1 MAEYTA
7 KLQQN
12 KLDAIASLKEA
23 FSGTQDFIF
32 ADYRGL
38 SVQQITELRN
48 KLREKGA
55 TFKVIKNR
63 YAKIALN
70 ELEYPDV
77 SEFLVGPTAMTMTEA
92 DSGAAAKVLFEFSS
106 DTSVSVKGAII
117 NGNVFDFDQ
126 VEEYSKLP
134 TRDELIAKLMSAMN
148 GPLMNLMYTLQAVPQ
163 KLVRTLQ
170 AVADEKGAE

>member
-1 MAEYTA
+1 MAEYTT
-7 KLQQN
+7 KLQQH
-12 KLDAIASLKEA
+12 KVDAIATLKEI
-23 FSGTQDFIF
+23 FSDSNDFIF

-38 SVQQITELRN
+38 SVEQITELRGR
-48 KLREKGA
+48 LREKGA

-77 SEFLVGPTAMTMTEA
+77 SEFLIGPTAVALTKD
-92 DSGAAAKVLFEFSS
+92 DSGAAAKILIEFGN
-106 DTSVSVKGAII
+106 DTSVAVKGAII
-117 NGNVFDFDQ
+117 DGMVFDPNQ
-126 VEEYSKLP
+126 VDEFSRLP

-148 GPLMNLMYTLQAVPQ
+148 GPLMKLMYTLQAVPQ

-170 AVADEKGAE
+170 AVADQKGSE

>member
-1 MAEYTA
+1 MAEYTT
-7 KLQQN
+7 KLQN
-12 KLDAIASLKEA
+12 HKVEAITALKEI
-23 FSGTQDFIF
+23 FSGSSDFIF

-38 SVQQITELRN
+38 SVDQITDLRN

-63 YAKIALN
+63 YAKIALG

-77 SEFLVGPTAMTMTEA
+77 SDLLVGPTAVALTRD
-92 DSGAAAKVLFEFSS
+92 DSGSAAKILFEFGN
-106 DTSVSVKGAII
+106 DAPVSVKGAII
-117 NGNVFDFDQ
+117 DGLVFDQNQ
-126 VEEYSKLP
+126 VEAYSKLP
-134 TRDELIAKLMSAMN
+134 TRDELLAQLMSAMN

-170 AVADEKGAE
+170 AVADQKGSE